1 MSTIW
6 IVDDEPAICWA
17 LRSNLEENFHQVEV
31 FSAAEPVIKA
41 LKKHVPDLMLLD
53 IRLPGLSGLELL
65 ERVKKDYPDLP
76 IILMTAFGDLKTAV
90 QAVQGSAFEYLTKPF
105 DLEVALQSVQRALA
119 LRHLHPAA
127 SPNGDTIPNG
137 YTKSSR
143 DPGSTGDGKG
153 SKSHAAE
160 LPEAET
166 VLGKSPAM
174 QAVYKQIAM
183 AASIES
189 IVLIEGEEGTGKNLV
204 ADRIHK
210 FSQRRDKP
218 LLMISA
224 IPGKDLEFESELF
237 GSGRS
242 ESDALQPLRTG
253 LLELA
258 DEGTVLI
265 DEVGAISLTNQLR
278 LIRAIE
284 SQSFCRIGDTEP
296 KTLRCRLLFTSSH
309 SVKKLLAEG
318 ELDRRLA
325 SQLEVF
331 RVELPPL
338 RERRDDIPSMVHIFL
353 NSRSLPAG
361 VRITKQAIEELK
373 KRNWPGN
380 IRELRHTVEKA
391 AVRSSGGMIH
401 LEDLPTESSLSN
413 HPSSHPESQLQL
425 ERSAS
430 IWTTEQL
437 ASKSATDSSD
447 SGSNSSPEEGLPGM
461 LYEEFLGVVEPAL
474 LKTVLDQLQGNRAA
488 AASMLGLHRSTLRQ
502 KMRRYGLDGDK

>member
-17 LRSNLEENFHQVEV
+17 LRSNLEENHHQVEV

-65 ERVKKDYPDLP
+65 ERVKKDHPDLP

-119 LRHLHPAA
+119 LRHLHPATI
-127 SPNGDTIPNG
+127 PNGDTN
-137 YTKSSR
+137 SSR
-143 DPGSTGDGKG
+143 EAGSTGDGKG

-166 VLGKSPAM
+166 ILGKSPAM

-183 AASIES
+183 AASIDS

-224 IPGKDLEFESELF
+224 IPGKDIEFESELF

-296 KTLRCRLLFTSSH
+296 KKLRCRLLFTSSH

-353 NSRSLPAG
+353 NSKSLPAG
-361 VRITKQAIEELK
+361 VRITKQALEELK

-380 IRELRHTVEKA
+380 IRELRHTIEKA

-401 LEDLPTESSLSN
+401 LEDLPIESSLSN
-413 HPSSHPESQLQL
+413 HPSNQPESQLQL
-425 ERSAS
+425 ERAANA
-430 IWTTEQL
+430 WTTEYL
-437 ASKSATDSSD
+437 ASKSTTDSTEA
-447 SGSNSSPEEGLPGM
+447 GSNSVQEEGLPGM
-461 LYEEFLGVVEPAL
+461 LYDEFLGVVEPAL
-474 LKTVLDQLQGNRAA
+474 LKTVLDHLQGNRAA

-502 KMRRYGLDGDK
+502 KMRRYRLDGDK

>member
-17 LRSNLEENFHQVEV
+17 LRSNLEENHHQVEV

-65 ERVKKDYPDLP
+65 ERVKKEHPDLP

-127 SPNGDTIPNG
+127 IPNGDT
-137 YTKSSR
+137 KSPR
-143 DPGSTGDGKG
+143 EAGSTGDGKG

-166 VLGKSPAM
+166 ILGKSPAM

-183 AASIES
+183 AASIDS

-204 ADRIHK
+204 ADRIHE

-224 IPGKDLEFESELF
+224 IPGKDIEFESELF

-296 KTLRCRLLFTSSH
+296 KKLRCRLLFTSSH

-353 NSRSLPAG
+353 NSKSLPAG
-361 VRITKQAIEELK
+361 VRITKQALEELK

-380 IRELRHTVEKA
+380 IRELRHSIEKA

-401 LEDLPTESSLSN
+401 LEDLPLESSLSN
-413 HPSSHPESQLQL
+413 HPSDQPESQLQL
-425 ERSAS
+425 ERAANA
-430 IWTTEQL
+430 WTTEYL
-437 ASKSATDSSD
+437 ASKSATDSTEA
-447 SGSNSSPEEGLPGM
+447 GSNSGQGEGLPGM
-461 LYEEFLGVVEPAL
+461 LYDEFLGVVEPAL
-474 LKTVLDQLQGNRAA
+474 LKTVLDYLQGNRAA

-502 KMRRYGLDGDK
+502 KMRRYRLDGDK

>member
-17 LRSNLEENFHQVEV
+17 LRSNLEENHHQVEV

-65 ERVKKDYPDLP
+65 ERVKKDHPDLP

-127 SPNGDTIPNG
+127 IPNGDTN
-137 YTKSSR
+137 SSR
-143 DPGSTGDGKG
+143 EAGSTGDGKG

-166 VLGKSPAM
+166 ILGKSPAM

-183 AASIES
+183 AASIDS

-224 IPGKDLEFESELF
+224 IPGKDIEFESELF

-284 SQSFCRIGDTEP
+284 SQSFCRIGDTDP
-296 KTLRCRLLFTSSH
+296 KKLRCRLLFTSSH

-353 NSRSLPAG
+353 NSKSLPAG
-361 VRITKQAIEELK
+361 VRITKQALEELK

-380 IRELRHTVEKA
+380 IRELRHTIEKA

-401 LEDLPTESSLSN
+401 LEDLPIESSLSN
-413 HPSSHPESQLQL
+413 HPSNQPESQLQL
-425 ERSAS
+425 ERAANA
-430 IWTTEQL
+430 WTTEYL
-437 ASKSATDSSD
+437 ASKSATDSTEA
-447 SGSNSSPEEGLPGM
+447 GSNSVQEEGLPGM
-461 LYEEFLGVVEPAL
+461 LYDEFLGVVEPAL
-474 LKTVLDQLQGNRAA
+474 LKTVLDHLQGNRAA

-502 KMRRYGLDGDK
+502 KMRRYRLDGDK

>member
-17 LRSNLEENFHQVEV
+17 LRSNLEENHHQVEV

-65 ERVKKDYPDLP
+65 ERVKKEHPYLP

-127 SPNGDTIPNG
+127 IPNGDTN
-137 YTKSSR
+137 SSR
-143 DPGSTGDGKG
+143 EAGSTGDGKG

-166 VLGKSPAM
+166 ILGKSPAM

-183 AASIES
+183 AASIDS

-224 IPGKDLEFESELF
+224 IPGKDIEFESELF

-284 SQSFCRIGDTEP
+284 SQSFCRIGDTDP
-296 KTLRCRLLFTSSH
+296 KKLRCRLLFTSSH

-353 NSRSLPAG
+353 NSKSLPAG
-361 VRITKQAIEELK
+361 VRITKQALEELK

-380 IRELRHTVEKA
+380 IRELRHSIEKA

-401 LEDLPTESSLSN
+401 LEDLPLESSLSN
-413 HPSSHPESQLQL
+413 HPSNQPESQLQL
-425 ERSAS
+425 ERAANA
-430 IWTTEQL
+430 WTTEYL
-437 ASKSATDSSD
+437 ASKSATDSTEA
-447 SGSNSSPEEGLPGM
+447 GSNSGQEEGLPGM
-461 LYEEFLGVVEPAL
+461 LYDEFLGVVEPAL
-474 LKTVLDQLQGNRAA
+474 LKTVLDYLQGNRAA

-502 KMRRYGLDGDK
+502 KMRRYRLDGDK

>member
-17 LRSNLEENFHQVEV
+17 LRSNLEENHHQVEV

-65 ERVKKDYPDLP
+65 ERVKKDHPDLP

-127 SPNGDTIPNG
+127 IPNGDTN
-137 YTKSSR
+137 SSR
-143 DPGSTGDGKG
+143 ESGSTGDGKG

-166 VLGKSPAM
+166 ILGKSPAM

-183 AASIES
+183 AASIDS

-224 IPGKDLEFESELF
+224 IPGKDIEFESELF

-296 KTLRCRLLFTSSH
+296 KKLRCRLLFTSSH

-353 NSRSLPAG
+353 NSKSLPAG
-361 VRITKQAIEELK
+361 VRITKQALEELK

-380 IRELRHTVEKA
+380 IRELRHTIEKA

-401 LEDLPTESSLSN
+401 LEDLPIESSLSN
-413 HPSSHPESQLQL
+413 HPSNQPESQLQL
-425 ERSAS
+425 ERAANA
-430 IWTTEQL
+430 WTTEYL
-437 ASKSATDSSD
+437 ASKSTTDSTEA
-447 SGSNSSPEEGLPGM
+447 GSNSVQEEGLPGM
-461 LYEEFLGVVEPAL
+461 LYDEFLGVVEPAL
-474 LKTVLDQLQGNRAA
+474 LKTVLDHLQGNRAA

-502 KMRRYGLDGDK
+502 KMRRYRLDGDK

>member
-17 LRSNLEENFHQVEV
+17 LRSNLEENHHQVEV

-65 ERVKKDYPDLP
+65 ERVKKDHPDLP

-119 LRHLHPAA
+119 LRHLHPATI
-127 SPNGDTIPNG
+127 PNGDTN
-137 YTKSSR
+137 SSR
-143 DPGSTGDGKG
+143 EAGSTGDGKG

-166 VLGKSPAM
+166 ILGKSPAM

-183 AASIES
+183 AASIDS

-224 IPGKDLEFESELF
+224 IPGKDIEFESELF

-296 KTLRCRLLFTSSH
+296 KKLRCRLLFTSSH

-353 NSRSLPAG
+353 NSKSLPAG
-361 VRITKQAIEELK
+361 VRITKQALEELK

-380 IRELRHTVEKA
+380 IRELRHTIEKA

-401 LEDLPTESSLSN
+401 LEDLPIESSLSN
-413 HPSSHPESQLQL
+413 HPSNQPESQLQL
-425 ERSAS
+425 ERAANA
-430 IWTTEQL
+430 WTTEYL
-437 ASKSATDSSD
+437 ASKSATDSTEA
-447 SGSNSSPEEGLPGM
+447 GSNSVQEEGLPGM
-461 LYEEFLGVVEPAL
+461 LYDEFLGVVEPAL
-474 LKTVLDQLQGNRAA
+474 LKTVLDHLQGNRAA

-502 KMRRYGLDGDK
+502 KMRRYRLDGDK

>member
-17 LRSNLEENFHQVEV
+17 LRSNLEENHHQVEV

-65 ERVKKDYPDLP
+65 ERVKKDHPDLP

-119 LRHLHPAA
+119 LRHLHPATI
-127 SPNGDTIPNG
+127 PNGDT
-137 YTKSSR
+137 KSSR
-143 DPGSTGDGKG
+143 EAGSTGDGKG

-166 VLGKSPAM
+166 ILGKSPAM

-183 AASIES
+183 AASIDS

-224 IPGKDLEFESELF
+224 IPGKDIEFESELF

-296 KTLRCRLLFTSSH
+296 KKLRCRLLFTSSH

-353 NSRSLPAG
+353 NSKSLPAG
-361 VRITKQAIEELK
+361 VRITKQALEELK

-380 IRELRHTVEKA
+380 IRELRHTIEKA

-401 LEDLPTESSLSN
+401 LEDLPLESSLSN
-413 HPSSHPESQLQL
+413 HPSNQPESQLQL
-425 ERSAS
+425 ERAANA
-430 IWTTEQL
+430 WTTEYL
-437 ASKSATDSSD
+437 ASKSTTDSTEA
-447 SGSNSSPEEGLPGM
+447 GSNSVQEEGLPGM
-461 LYEEFLGVVEPAL
+461 LYDEFLGVVEPAL
-474 LKTVLDQLQGNRAA
+474 LKTVLDHLQGNRAA

-502 KMRRYGLDGDK
+502 KMRRYRLDGDK

>member
-65 ERVKKDYPDLP
+65 ERVKEDFPDLP

-119 LRHLHPAA
+119 LRHLHPA
-127 SPNGDTIPNG
+127 TIPNG
-137 YTKSSR
+137 DSKSSR
-143 DPGSTGDGKG
+143 EKSSRETGSSGDLKG
-153 SKSHAAE
+153 SNSQAAE

-166 VLGKSPAM
+166 ILGKSPAM

-183 AASIES
+183 AASIDS

-224 IPGKDLEFESELF
+224 IPGKDIEFESELF

-296 KTLRCRLLFTSSH
+296 KKLRCRLLFTSSH
-309 SVKKLLAEG
+309 SVRKLLAEG

-353 NSRSLPAG
+353 NSKSLPAG
-361 VRITKQAIEELK
+361 VRITKQALEELK

-401 LEDLPTESSLSN
+401 LEDLPAESSPSN
-413 HPSSHPESQLQL
+413 HPSNQPESQLQL
-425 ERSAS
+425 ERAAS
-430 IWTTEQL
+430 VWTTEYL
-437 ASKSATDSSD
+437 ASKSAIDSSGTGSTAD
-447 SGSNSSPEEGLPGM
+447 SEETRQGV
-461 LYEEFLGVVEPAL
+461 LYDEFLGIVEPAL
-474 LKTVLDQLQGNRAA
+474 LKTVLDNLQGNRAA

-502 KMRRYGLDGDK
+502 KMRRYRLDGDK